1 MSENM
6 KGVETMKRFRTIGI
20 LAAAMVMIAASA
32 GTAAAADKYTIEI
45 DDYFEIAAD
54 EVWSDPVGH
63 EQACGFDVA
72 LDDYARFIVHVFD
85 DREIYNI
92 TIRSTYTNLETGFTF
107 DDFASY
113 QIRFD
118 YETGYAVHSGAF
130 WRIRVPGTGMVVL
143 DAGQFVQDWADPDWP
158 IFPDTFKGANHDVNG
173 PNAVGEPVPFSYCGL
188 LAEDF
193 PER

>member
-1 MSENM
+1 
-6 KGVETMKRFRTIGI
+6 MKRFRALGI

-32 GTAAAADKYTIEI
+32 GSAAAADKYTTVVE
-45 DDYFEIAAD
+45 DYFEIGAE
-54 EVWSDPVGH
+54 EVWTDAFGH

-72 LDDYARFIVHVFD
+72 LDDNARFIVHVFD

-92 TIRSTYTNLETGFTF
+92 TIRSTYTNLDTGFSF
-107 DDFASY
+107 EDFASY
-113 QIRFD
+113 QIKFD
-118 YETGYAVHSGAF
+118 YETGYAVHNGAF
-130 WRIRVPGTGMVVL
+130 WRIRVPGVGMIVL

-158 IFPDTFKGANHDVNG
+158 IFSDTFKGANHDVNG
-173 PNAVGEPVPFSYCGL
+173 PVAVGEPVPFSYCGL